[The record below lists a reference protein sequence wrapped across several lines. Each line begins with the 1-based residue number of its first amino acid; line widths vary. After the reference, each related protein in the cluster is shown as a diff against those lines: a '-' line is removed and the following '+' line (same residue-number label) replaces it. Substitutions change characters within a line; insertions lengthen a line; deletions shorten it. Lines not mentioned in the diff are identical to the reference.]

1 VRGRDDHSPAYTA
14 ESALER
20 AARLARER
28 GGYTVRLDS
37 LRAAQARNHVRTQY
51 EKDSRGHDCDD
62 PDLHGLRHGEH
73 EHHIP
78 PRDNPRRA
86 GRLGIPANGV
96 SESRKSSVAGW
107 PAADNIGCTR
117 SVVLE
122 ATNASAIATRQA
134 IANQG
139 RGRLTIAAMSQT

>member
-1 VRGRDDHSPAYTA
+1 MEAPVPCAVRTALGRTDIQSRCPQSPDTVRGRDDHSPAYTA

-78 PRDNPRRA
+78 PFTA
-86 GRLGIPANGV
+86 G
-96 SESRKSSVAGW
+96 
-107 PAADNIGCTR
+107 
-117 SVVLE
+117 
-122 ATNASAIATRQA
+122 
-134 IANQG
+134 
-139 RGRLTIAAMSQT
+139 